1 MAEETTTF
9 EFTIESEN
17 GNERTITFE
26 PNPPSIYWRNQ
37 FIMLITRFFG
47 VPKAADTAQL
57 ELDVDYEDVNTL
69 PPKQLKKLL
78 KVCVNDTDLQVRN
91 LDLEGNS
98 ANQMQALSAI
108 RFFFTDLVQ
117 TQNDLEQ

>member
-1 MAEETTTF
+1 M
-9 EFTIESEN
+9 
-17 GNERTITFE
+17 
-26 PNPPSIYWRNQ
+26 
-37 FIMLITRFFG
+37 
-47 VPKAADTAQL
+47 
-57 ELDVDYEDVNTL
+57 
-69 PPKQLKKLL
+69 
-78 KVCVNDTDLQVRN
+78 CVNDTDLQVRN